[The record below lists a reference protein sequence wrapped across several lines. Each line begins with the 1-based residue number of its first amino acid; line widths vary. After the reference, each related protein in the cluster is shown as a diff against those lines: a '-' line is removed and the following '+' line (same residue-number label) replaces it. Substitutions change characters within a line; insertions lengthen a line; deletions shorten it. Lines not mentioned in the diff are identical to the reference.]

1 MDKKLSRSV
10 YILIICALFLS
21 TSITAFITKSAY
33 DMNIDELTKHIG
45 TMDIKDEDL
54 SISGFRIEKTEKDG
68 YLSKIKDINGRSF
81 FVYRDNAKLIKLTI
95 YGLIPILLISIMLLF
110 LMRYYNEKRLLRAL
124 KPVERMAGVITDI
137 LSGKSS
143 EGDPEAVFNEIRPL
157 LKVEGVNKNEL
168 ERSIENLIEAE
179 QRRREFTAN
188 VTHELK
194 TPLTSINGY
203 AEMISSGI
211 ANDEDIVKF
220 SNIILEEGNRLL
232 RLIDEI
238 LTLSKYDNDSRDK
251 LNYEQFDLFGLA
263 SDIVGDMSAYAL
275 SEEINLNIKGEKL
288 VVSADVNMMEE
299 MISNLTSNSIKYN
312 YPGGNVYIEVEDAED
327 EAKIIVR
334 DDGIGI
340 SPEDQERIFERFY
353 MVNKSGSRKLGTGL
367 GLSLVKHIVKKHN
380 GSIDLKSQIGKG
392 STFTIMLP
400 KHPDVI

>member
-10 YILIICALFLS
+10 YILIIFALILS
-21 TSITAFITKSAY
+21 TSISVLITKSAY
-33 DMNIDELTKHIG
+33 DMNIDELSKHIRA
-45 TMDIKDEDL
+45 MDIKDDEL
-54 SISGFRIEKTEKDG
+54 SISGFKITKTEKDG
-68 YLSKIKDINGRSF
+68 YLSKLNDINGRSF
-81 FVYRDNAKLIKLTI
+81 FVYRDNAKLLKLTL
-95 YGLIPILLISIMLLF
+95 YGLIPILLISILLLF

-124 KPVERMAGVITDI
+124 RPVERMAGVITDI

-157 LKVEGVNKNEL
+157 LKVEGLNKNEL
-168 ERSIENLIEAE
+168 ESSIENLIEAE

-203 AEMISSGI
+203 AEMISSGL

-251 LNYEQFDLFGLA
+251 LNYEELDLFGLV

-275 SEEINLNIKGEKL
+275 SNEINLNIKGER
-288 VVSADVNMMEE
+288 VMMNADRNMMEE
-299 MISNLTSNSIKYN
+299 MISNLISNSIKYN
-312 YPGGNVYIEVEDAED
+312 YPGGNVYIEVEDAD
-327 EAKIIVR
+327 DDVKITVR

-340 SPEDQERIFERFY
+340 SSEDQERIFERFY

-367 GLSLVKHIVKKHN
+367 GLSLVKHIVKKH
-380 GSIDLKSQIGKG
+380 GGTIDLKSRIGKG

>member
-10 YILIICALFLS
+10 YILIVCALILS
-21 TSITAFITKSAY
+21 TTISAFITKSAF
-33 DMNIDELTKHIG
+33 DMSIDELSKHISR
-45 TMDIKDEDL
+45 MDIKDDET
-54 SISGFRIEKTEKDG
+54 SISGFKISINEKNG
-68 YLSKIKDINGRSF
+68 YLSKINDINGRSF
-81 FVYRDNAKLIKLTI
+81 FVYRDNAKLIMFTI
-95 YGLIPILLISIMLLF
+95 YGLFPILLISILLLF

-157 LKVEGVNKNEL
+157 LTVEGVNKNEL

-203 AEMISSGI
+203 AEMISSGL
-211 ANDEDIVKF
+211 ANEEDIVRF
-220 SNIILEEGNRLL
+220 SNIILDEGNRLL

-251 LNYEQFDLFGLA
+251 LNYEEFDLFGLV

-275 SEEINLNIKGEKL
+275 SEEINLNIIGESL
-288 VVSADVNMMEE
+288 MVSADVNMMEE
-299 MISNLTSNSIKYN
+299 MVSNLISNSIKFN
-312 YPGGNVYIEVEDAED
+312 YPGGNVYIEVEDAGTD
-327 EAKIIVR
+327 AKIVVR

-353 MVNKSGSRKLGTGL
+353 MVNRSGIRKLGTGL
-367 GLSLVKHIVKKHN
+367 GLSLVKHIVKKHG
-380 GSIDLKSQIGKG
+380 GSIDLISQIGRG